1 MSRKEPSFGQLIR
14 YMSDIDK
21 TDEQYN
27 LYQNLYSRTI
37 DELEQEFQTNAKM
50 MFKRQNGVYLYHE
63 ILSITKTKN
72 LADEQQKEILRVI
85 AHEYAEQRAKHN
97 LIFATLHDD
106 HDDHLHYHFIISAN
120 ALGERKKTRMSK
132 YDFDKFK
139 KNMEK
144 WTLEKYPELE
154 QKIAINKQAGEKLSN
169 KTAEKKRR
177 TGNTPELDLLKEK
190 LRYVFAHTSGF
201 MEKNGFTV
209 FVIDPENPDRSNCLN
224 PLAEAENPIEMEQV
238 AEILMHA
245 SSANSG
251 GKDDFWR
258 QGATRFVSLFIKCL
272 KNAGEE
278 NPAYYNL
285 HNLYYLFQNFGE
297 DGANPDNFMSRYT
310 IDPSNPADET
320 LWNEYK
326 GVLTGNG
333 AKFCSK
339 CHHGFKSFIKSE
351 YCQNHQ

>member
-190 LRYVFAHTSGF
+190 LRYVFAQADSKQALFDELRNMNFEIYVRG
-201 MEKNGFTV
+201 KTV
-209 FVIDPENPDRSNCLN
+209 GIVDKQNNRKHRLKTLGLLTEFETASTRIKLDEAVNQQQ
-224 PLAEAENPIEMEQV
+224 AKAENTSSKNKEDIIAKHQD
-238 AEILMHA
+238 EIKDFRNKQE
-245 SSANSG
+245 NS
-251 GKDDFWR
+251 
-258 QGATRFVSLFIKCL
+258 TS
-272 KNAGEE
+272 KNQK
-278 NPAYYNL
+278 N
-285 HNLYYLFQNFGE
+285 
-297 DGANPDNFMSRYT
+297 
-310 IDPSNPADET
+310 
-320 LWNEYK
+320 
-326 GVLTGNG
+326 
-333 AKFCSK
+333 
-339 CHHGFKSFIKSE
+339 
-351 YCQNHQ
+351 